1 MSVRIEE
8 LGINHWSVRD
18 RLELIEQI
26 WDSLPA
32 EVRPEEVPD
41 WHRAELAR
49 RRAEAEASPGTGV
62 PWRDALDSLEP
73 GR

>member
-32 EVRPEEVPD
+32 EVRPDEVPD

-49 RRAEAEASPGTGV
+49 RRAEAEASPRAGV

>member
-49 RRAEAEASPGTGV
+49 RRAEAEASPRAGV

>member
-41 WHRAELAR
+41 WHRAELPR
-49 RRAEAEASPGTGV
+49 RRAEAEASPRAGV